1 MTRSISGRNAK
12 REPNII
18 RGSDSSMTAQAYT
31 EMMSPV
37 TPSLV
42 PNEAPMPVKRPTGMN
57 SEVLNMNAETV
68 MPIRGNHS
76 RNVSLLS
83 TNLVMKQSASFPFP
97 FARIWDCSPM
107 TSHQACGRTP
117 SDNPHEPPTTCTP
130 GQRESETRH
139 IMGQAA
145 RAGQTPVRRRSPPIV
160 SASLIYRFEGIP
172 KPIMQPVNTT
182 PHPLGGSRNDLR

>member
-31 EMMSPV
+31 ETISPV

-42 PNEAPMPVKRPTGMN
+42 PNEAPMPVRRPTGMN

-68 MPIRGNHS
+68 MPMRGNHS
-76 RNVSLLS
+76 RSVSLLS
-83 TNLVMKQSASFPFP
+83 TNLVMNQSASFPFP

-107 TSHQACGRTP
+107 TSREACGRTP
-117 SDNPHEPPTTCTP
+117 SDNPHEPPTACAPARRNADCATL
-130 GQRESETRH
+130 QASILRRAQATRRTH
-139 IMGQAA
+139 IRTA
-145 RAGQTPVRRRSPPIV
+145 R
-160 SASLIYRFEGIP
+160 
-172 KPIMQPVNTT
+172 K
-182 PHPLGGSRNDLR
+182 